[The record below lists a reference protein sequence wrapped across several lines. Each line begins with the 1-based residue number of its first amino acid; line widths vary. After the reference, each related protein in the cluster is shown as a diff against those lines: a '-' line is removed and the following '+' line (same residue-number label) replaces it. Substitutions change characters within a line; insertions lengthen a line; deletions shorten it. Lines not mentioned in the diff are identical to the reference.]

1 MIGLSDSKTDLL
13 KSKMDDKSF
22 ARFQALNN
30 STIAEFMAEYVEL
43 CEPESIYFCDDSEE
57 DSLYIREES
66 LRMGEEKKI
75 GLPGQTIHFDGYYD
89 QARDTKN
96 TMYLLPEG
104 IDYGPHILGINREKG
119 LADVKNILKGIMRG
133 KRMFAGC
140 FCLGPVNSPFS
151 IGAFQL
157 TDSPYVMHSER
168 ILYRGGY
175 EQFKKMN
182 GSSDFF
188 KFIHSE
194 GELINSVCKN
204 LQDRRIYMDLTT
216 NTVFSTNTQYAGN
229 TVGLKKL
236 ALRLAIQKSNNE
248 DWLTEH
254 MLLMGVNGKD
264 GRKTYISGAFPSAC
278 GKTSTAM
285 LPGENIV
292 GDDIVYLRIID
303 GKIKAVN
310 VENGIFGI
318 IQDVNA
324 SDDPL
329 IHSVI
334 STEGETIFSNVCV
347 DEKGNPHWLGDKQ
360 PLPEK
365 GVNHSGEWFPGKKD
379 AEGKEIPVSNK
390 NARYTIPLARLAN
403 YDPHANDA
411 SGVPLGGI
419 VYGGRDSDTTVPVEQ
434 SFDWVHGI
442 ITKGAAIESETTAA
456 TLGKEGVRTFNPM
469 SNIEFLSVPM
479 SLYLK
484 NNIEF
489 GKKVGN
495 PPLIFGVNYF
505 LRDKEGK
512 YHNGMEDKRVWIHWA
527 EGRIHGD
534 YKALKTPTGYIPL
547 YEDLKN
553 LFKKILNKDYTREAY
568 DEQFTVRIAKLL
580 AKIERIETEYHKEKD
595 IPKVIFETLNEQRT
609 RLEKTRTEMGEENI
623 LPDRFPQV

>member
-1 MIGLSDSKTDLL
+1 MIGLSSAKTELL

-30 STIAEFMAEYVEL
+30 DGIAEFMAEYVEL

-57 DSLYIREES
+57 DSEYIRNES

-75 GLPGQTIHFDGYYD
+75 GLPGQTVHFDGYYD

-119 LADVKNILKGIMRG
+119 LEDVKNILKGIMKGR
-133 KRMFAGC
+133 RMFAAC
-140 FCLGPVNSPFS
+140 FCLGPTNSPFS

-175 EQFKKMN
+175 EHFKNMKENM
-182 GSSDFF
+182 GFF
-188 KFIHSE
+188 RFIHSE
-194 GELINSVCKN
+194 GELINGVCKN
-204 LQDRRIYMDLTT
+204 LENRRIYMDLTT

-236 ALRLAIQKSNNE
+236 ALRLALQKSNRE

-254 MLLMGVNGKD
+254 MLLMGVNGKG

-292 GDDIVYLRIID
+292 GDDIVYLRVID
-303 GKIKAVN
+303 GQIRAVN

-324 SDDPL
+324 EDDPL

-334 STEGETIFSNVCV
+334 SNEGETIFSNVCI
-347 DEKGNPHWLGDKQ
+347 DEKGFPHWLGDKQ
-360 PLPEK
+360 PIPEK
-365 GVNHSGEWFPGKKD
+365 GINHSGEWFPGKKD

-390 NARYTIPLARLAN
+390 NARYTIPLERLAN
-403 YDPHANDA
+403 YDENANDPN
-411 SGVPLGGI
+411 GVPLGGI

-442 ITKGAAIESETTAA
+442 ITKGASIESETTAA

-479 SLYLK
+479 SLYIE

-489 GKKVGN
+489 GKKVDN
-495 PPLIFGVNYF
+495 PPIIFGVNYF
-505 LRDKEGK
+505 LKDKNGK

-527 EGRIHGD
+527 EGRINGD
-534 YKALKTPTGYIPL
+534 YKCIITPTGYIPL
-547 YEDLKN
+547 YEDLKE
-553 LFKKILNKDYTREAY
+553 LFKNLLGKEYTKEAY
-568 DEQFTVRIAKLL
+568 DEQFTVRIPKLL
-580 AKIERIETEYHKEKD
+580 EKIDRIEAEYKKEKD
-595 IPKVIFETLNEQRT
+595 IPQIVFIVLDTQRT
-609 RLEKTRTEMGEENI
+609 RLNEFKKRFGAHI
-623 LPDRFPQV
+623 LPDSLT

>member
-1 MIGLSDSKTDLL
+1 MIGLSDVNIETL

-22 ARFQALNN
+22 ARFKALANEA
-30 STIAEFMAEYVEL
+30 IAEFMVEYVTL
-43 CEPESIYFCDDSEE
+43 CEPDSIYFCDDSEE
-57 DSLYIREES
+57 DSEYIRNES
-66 LRMGEEKKI
+66 VRMGEEKRI
-75 GLPGQTIHFDGYYD
+75 GLKGQTIHFDGYYD

-104 IDYGPHILGINREKG
+104 TDYGPHILGIEREKG
-119 LADVKNILKGIMRG
+119 LSDVKRILKGIMKG
-133 KRMFAGC
+133 KRMFAAC

-182 GSSDFF
+182 GSRDFF
-188 KFIHSE
+188 RFIHSE
-194 GELINSVCKN
+194 GELVGNVCKN
-204 LQDRRIYMDLTT
+204 LQDRRIYMDLLT

-236 ALRLAIQKSNNE
+236 ALRLAIQKSNRE

-254 MLLMGVNGKD
+254 MLLMGVSGRD

-292 GDDIVYLRIID
+292 GDDIVYLRILD
-303 GKIKAVN
+303 GAIRAVN

-324 SDDPL
+324 KDDPL

-334 STEGETIFSNVCV
+334 SNEGETIFSNVCI
-347 DEKGNPHWLGDKQ
+347 DDKGFPHWLGDKQ

-365 GVNHSGEWFPGKKD
+365 GINHSGDWFPGKKD

-390 NARYTIPLARLAN
+390 NARYTIPLARLSN
-403 YDPHANDA
+403 YDKDA
-411 SGVPLGGI
+411 DNPNGVPLGGI

-434 SFDWVHGI
+434 SFNWVHGI
-442 ITKGAAIESETTAA
+442 ITKGASIESETTAA
-456 TLGKEGVRTFNPM
+456 TLGKEGVRKFNPM
-469 SNIEFLSVPM
+469 SNIEFLAVPM

-489 GKKVGN
+489 GQKVQN

-505 LRDKEGK
+505 LRDKNGK

-534 YKALKTPTGYIPL
+534 FKAYTTPTGYIPL

-553 LFKKILNKDYTREAY
+553 LFRELLGREYTKAEY
-568 DEQFTVRIAKLL
+568 DEQFTVRIPELL
-580 AKIERIETEYHKEKD
+580 AKIDRIEAEYKNEKD
-595 IPKVIFETLNEQRT
+595 IPQIIYDTLDAQRK
-609 RLEKTRTEMGEENI
+609 RLEEFKTKFGEYI
-623 LPDRFPQV
+623 LPEKLA